1 MEKPIHVKPNFY
13 SYCYES
19 LKDIAKNHGYNLLIH
34 GSMNRDLDLIAVA
47 WVNDPS
53 SEMTV
58 IKEMHKYLC
67 NTSYDTVDMYSWSML
82 SGDRS
87 SYVISLN
94 RSGPW
99 NNYKDEQYYF
109 DICFTPHN

>member
-53 SEMTV
+53 S
-58 IKEMHKYLC
+58 
-67 NTSYDTVDMYSWSML
+67 
-82 SGDRS
+82 
-87 SYVISLN
+87 
-94 RSGPW
+94 
-99 NNYKDEQYYF
+99 
-109 DICFTPHN
+109 